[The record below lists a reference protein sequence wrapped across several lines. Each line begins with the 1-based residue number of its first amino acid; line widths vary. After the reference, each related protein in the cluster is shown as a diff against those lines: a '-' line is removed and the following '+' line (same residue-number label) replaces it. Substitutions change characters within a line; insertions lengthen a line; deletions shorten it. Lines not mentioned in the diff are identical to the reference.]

1 MSWKL
6 IPIAMRFVPWEKV
19 LKHAPT
25 IVDEARKLYDSK
37 RKDDK
42 QEAELIKEMAN
53 QLQDMTRVMANIRFM
68 VITSLILGFAAI
80 VLAIF
85 NLLK

>member
-6 IPIAMRFVPWEKV
+6 IPLAVRFVPWEKV

-25 IVDEARKLYDSK
+25 IVEEARKLYDSK
-37 RKDDK
+37 RKDNK

-53 QLQDMTRVMANIRFM
+53 QLQDITRVMANIRFM
-68 VITSLILGFAAI
+68 VMSSLALGLVAI
-80 VLAIF
+80 VLAVI
-85 NLLK
+85 NLLI

>member
-6 IPIAMRFVPWEKV
+6 IPIAIRFVPWEKV
-19 LKHAPT
+19 LKHAPK
-25 IVDEARKLYDSK
+25 IVEEARKLYDSK

-42 QEAELIKEMAN
+42 QESELMKEMAN

-68 VITSLILGFAAI
+68 VISSLILGFAAT
-80 VLAIF
+80 VLAII

>member
-6 IPIAMRFVPWEKV
+6 IPIAIRFVPWEKV

-25 IVDEARKLYDSK
+25 IVEEARKLYDSK
-37 RKDDK
+37 RKDEK
-42 QEAELIKEMAN
+42 REAELIKEMAN
-53 QLQDMTRVMANIRFM
+53 QLQDITRVIANIRFM
-68 VITSLILGFAAI
+68 VISSLILGLAAI
-80 VLAIF
+80 VLAII

>member
-6 IPIAMRFVPWEKV
+6 IPIAIRFVPWEKV
-19 LKHAPT
+19 LKHGPT
-25 IVDEARKLYDSK
+25 IVEEARKFYDSK
-37 RKDDK
+37 RKDDR

-53 QLQDMTRVMANIRFM
+53 QLQDMTRVMARIRVV
-68 VITSLILGFAAI
+68 VISSLVLGLAAI
-80 VLAIF
+80 VLAVI

>member
-6 IPIAMRFVPWEKV
+6 IPIAIRFVPWEKV

-25 IVDEARKLYDSK
+25 IVEEARKLYDSK

-53 QLQDMTRVMANIRFM
+53 QLQDMTRVIANIRFM
-68 VITSLILGFAAI
+68 VISSLILGLAAI
-80 VLAIF
+80 VLAII

>member
-6 IPIAMRFVPWEKV
+6 IPIAIRFVPWEKV

-25 IVDEARKLYDSK
+25 IVEEARKLYDSK
-37 RKDDK
+37 RKDNK

-53 QLQDMTRVMANIRFM
+53 QLQDITRVMANIRFM
-68 VITSLILGFAAI
+68 VISSLGLGLVAI
-80 VLAIF
+80 VLAII
-85 NLLK
+85 NILR

>member
-19 LKHAPT
+19 LKHAPA
-25 IVDEARKLYDSK
+25 IVEEARKLYDSK
-37 RKDDK
+37 RKDNK

-53 QLQDMTRVMANIRFM
+53 QLQDMTRVIANIRFM
-68 VITSLILGFAAI
+68 VISSLGLGLVAI
-80 VLAIF
+80 VLAII
-85 NLLK
+85 NLLR

>member
-6 IPIAMRFVPWEKV
+6 IPIAIRFVPWGKV

-25 IVDEARKLYDSK
+25 IVEEARKLYDSK
-37 RKDDK
+37 RKDEK
-42 QEAELIKEMAN
+42 LEAELIKEIAN
-53 QLQDMTRVMANIRFM
+53 QLQDITRVIANIRFM
-68 VITSLILGFAAI
+68 VISSLILGLAAI
-80 VLAIF
+80 VLAII

>member
-6 IPIAMRFVPWEKV
+6 IPIAIRFVPWEKV

-25 IVDEARKLYDSK
+25 IVEEARKLYDSK
-37 RKDDK
+37 RKDEK
-42 QEAELIKEMAN
+42 LEAELIKEIAN
-53 QLQDMTRVMANIRFM
+53 QVQDITRVIANIRFM
-68 VITSLILGFAAI
+68 VISSFILGLAAI
-80 VLAIF
+80 VLAII

>member
-6 IPIAMRFVPWEKV
+6 IPIAIRFVPWEKV

-25 IVDEARKLYDSK
+25 IVEDARKFYDSK

-42 QEAELIKEMAN
+42 QEAELIKDMAN
-53 QLQDMTRVMANIRFM
+53 RLQDITRVIANIRVM
-68 VITSLILGFAAI
+68 VISSLILGLAAI

>member
-1 MSWKL
+1 
-6 IPIAMRFVPWEKV
+6 V

-25 IVDEARKLYDSK
+25 IVEEARKFYDSK

-42 QEAELIKEMAN
+42 QEAELIKDMAN
-53 QLQDMTRVMANIRFM
+53 QLQDITRVMANLRFM
-68 VITSLILGFAAI
+68 VISSLILGLASI
-80 VLAIF
+80 VLAII

>member
-6 IPIAMRFVPWEKV
+6 IPIAIRFVPWEKV

-25 IVDEARKLYDSK
+25 IVEEARKFYDSK
-37 RKDDK
+37 RKDNK

-68 VITSLILGFAAI
+68 VKSSIILGFGAI
-80 VLAIF
+80 VLAFI

>member
-6 IPIAMRFVPWEKV
+6 IPIAIRFVPWEKV
-19 LKHAPT
+19 LKHGPT
-25 IVDEARKLYDSK
+25 IVEEARKFYDSK
-37 RKDDK
+37 RKDDR

-53 QLQDMTRVMANIRFM
+53 QLQDMTRVMARIRVM
-68 VITSLILGFAAI
+68 VISSLVLGLAAI
-80 VLAIF
+80 VLAVI

>member
-6 IPIAMRFVPWEKV
+6 IPIAIRFVPWEKV

-25 IVDEARKLYDSK
+25 IVEEARKLYDSK
-37 RKDDK
+37 RKDEK
-42 QEAELIKEMAN
+42 LEAELIKEIAN
-53 QLQDMTRVMANIRFM
+53 QLQDITRVIANIRFM
-68 VITSLILGFAAI
+68 VISSLILGLAAI
-80 VLAIF
+80 VLAII

>member
-6 IPIAMRFVPWEKV
+6 IPIAIRFVPWEKV

-25 IVDEARKLYDSK
+25 IVEEARKLYDSK
-37 RKDDK
+37 RKDEK
-42 QEAELIKEMAN
+42 REAELIKEMAN
-53 QLQDMTRVMANIRFM
+53 QLQDITRVIANIRFM
-68 VITSLILGFAAI
+68 VISSLMLGLAAI
-80 VLAIF
+80 VLAII